1 MLLCKKIHLKVNRGD
16 VLTLEFMQ
24 GKCRGLYNWWVGRL
38 RSGEKWNLYEAKK
51 TLQDSKRH
59 DPELTQVYGKLL
71 AEVYFRL
78 DKAMKAFFRRVKAG
92 QTPGFPRF
100 RPRHAFFTLSYPAS
114 YLSVDGLRLVLPTGG
129 RGEAKAYPNIIATL
143 TETPPKA
150 FKEVAITRDARGN
163 YHACFVYEKS
173 SPKEPPNPRTVAID
187 LGIKT
192 LAAGVTEDGRDY
204 SVGGFRGYRWFN
216 RQLDK
221 IRSKRDKCNKGSRRY
236 RYLSNVYK
244 RVSEHKR
251 NKLKDS
257 LHKASSLIAYKLAE
271 SAVVIGDLSQRQ
283 MVMKSNNQK
292 RNRAVYADWGLYQ
305 FVEMLTYKCA
315 LSGKSLHVINERN
328 TSKTCHRCG
337 FVQEMPLYKRTY
349 KCPCCGMRLDR
360 DANSAR
366 NILLRFLAR
375 LAPHK
380 LSEVCGVLG
389 VIQEIDTF
397 NHVEEKQEGI
407 SFFPIPFSPFVQ

>member
-1 MLLCKKIHLKVNRGD
+1 MLLCKKIRLIVSSSDTK
-16 VLTLEFMQ
+16 TLEFMQ
-24 GKCRGLYNWWVGRL
+24 GKCRGLYNWWIGRL
-38 RSGEKWNLYEAKK
+38 RSGEKWKLYDAKK
-51 TLQDSKRH
+51 TLQDSKQH
-59 DPELTQVYGKLL
+59 DPELNQVYGKLL

-78 DKAMKAFFRRVKAG
+78 DKAMQAFFRRVKAG
-92 QTPGFPRF
+92 ETPGFPRF
-100 RPRHAFFTLSYPAS
+100 RPRHAFFTLCYPAS
-114 YLSVDGLRLVLPTGG
+114 YLTIEGSRLVLPTGG
-129 RGEAKAYPNIIATL
+129 RGKAKIYPNIEATL
-143 TETPPKA
+143 TETPPIA
-150 FKEVAITRDARGN
+150 FKEVAITRDARGH
-163 YHACFVYEKS
+163 YYASFVYDS
-173 SPKEPPNPRTVAID
+173 ALAVRQRHGTVAID

-204 SVGGFRGYRWFN
+204 SVGGFKGYRWFN

-221 IRSKRDKCNKGSRRY
+221 IRSKRDKCKKGSRRY

-244 RVSEHKR
+244 RVSEQKQNKR
-251 NKLKDS
+251 KDS
-257 LHKASSLIAYKLAE
+257 HHKASSLIAYKLAE

-283 MVMKSNNQK
+283 MVMRSNNKK

-315 LSGKSLHVINERN
+315 LSGKELHVINERN

-349 KCPCCGMRLDR
+349 KCPCCGMRMDR

-375 LAPHK
+375 LAPHRLK
-380 LSEVCGVLG
+380 TVCGVLG
-389 VIQEIDTF
+389 VTQEIDTF
-397 NHVEEKQEGI
+397 NHV
-407 SFFPIPFSPFVQ
+407 

>member
-1 MLLCKKIHLKVNRGD
+1 MLLCKKIRLIVNRGD
-16 VLTLEFMQ
+16 VEALEFMQ
-24 GKCRGLYNWWVGRL
+24 GKCRGLYNWWIGRM
-38 RSGEKWNLYEAKK
+38 RNSQKWKLYDAKK

-59 DPELTQVYGKLL
+59 DPELNQVYGKLL

-78 DKAMKAFFRRVKAG
+78 DKAMAAFFRRVKAG
-92 QTPGFPRF
+92 ETPGFPRF
-100 RPRHAFFTLSYPAS
+100 RPRHAFFTLCYPAS
-114 YLSVDGLRLVLPTGG
+114 YLTIEGSRIVLPTGG
-129 RGEAKAYPNIIATL
+129 RGKAKAYPNIVATL
-143 TETPPKA
+143 TETPPET

-163 YHACFVYEKS
+163 YHASFVYES
-173 SPKEPPNPRTVAID
+173 SARAKPPRGTIALD

-192 LAAGVTEDGRDY
+192 LAAGVTQEGRDY
-204 SVGGFRGYRWFN
+204 YVGGFKGYRWFN

-221 IRSKRDKCNKGSRRY
+221 IRSQRDKCNKGSRRY
-236 RYLSNVYK
+236 RYLELVYK
-244 RVSEHKR
+244 RVSEQKR
-251 NKLKDS
+251 NKLRDS

-283 MVMKSNNQK
+283 MVMRSNNKK

-305 FVEMLTYKCA
+305 FVEMLKYKCA
-315 LSGKSLHVINERN
+315 LSGKELHIISERN

-337 FVQEMPLYKRTY
+337 YVQEMPLYKRTY
-349 KCPCCGMRLDR
+349 KCSCCGMRMDR

-375 LAPHK
+375 LEPHR
-380 LSEVCGVLG
+380 LIEVCGVLG

-397 NHVEEKQEGI
+397 NHV
-407 SFFPIPFSPFVQ
+407 